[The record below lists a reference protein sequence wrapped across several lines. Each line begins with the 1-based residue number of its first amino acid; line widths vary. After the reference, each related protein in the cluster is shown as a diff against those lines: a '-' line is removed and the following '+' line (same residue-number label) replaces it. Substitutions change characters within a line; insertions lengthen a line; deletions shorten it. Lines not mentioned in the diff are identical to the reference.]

1 MLPTVPTLTLSI
13 LPFPYT
19 PSPPPN
25 IFHDLSSFLC
35 LKWTMYIAFI
45 CNSHSFIVG
54 GSKLHSK
61 LWFFYLYYLVLC
73 SWTKIKNIRFSNL
86 ITFLYRFLT
95 TTSHFEEKLQ
105 LKKKLFLNRKISWIL
120 DKRLRL
126 LNIILCLWLY

>member
-105 LKKKLFLNRKISWIL
+105 LKKKPFLNRKISWIL